1 MDDLIRTFVFKFA
14 FVDQLEEIK
23 QPILDDLKRFN
34 QIFDETLHHSNP
46 LLNIIFEH
54 IRTRKGKLMRPTLL
68 FLVAREFGVPVEAT
82 YLSAV
87 MLELLHTASLV
98 HDDIVDESDERR
110 GQASVNAVYGN
121 KEAVLVGDFLLSS
134 SLEKASE
141 TRNLRIV
148 DHISS
153 LGKQLSSGEIL
164 QLSKSQMNDF
174 TEQSYYDIIR
184 LKTAVLFAS
193 TAEVAA
199 ISVGASESDIKRM
212 YEFGDNLGICF
223 QIRDDIFDYFDNSKI
238 GKPTGNDLLEGK
250 LTLPVLY
257 ALNSSHDKAMMSLA
271 AKIKEGSGSKEDV
284 ATLVDFT
291 KSNGGIEYAE
301 NCMMNFSNRALN
313 LISDFKQESIRHSLE
328 SYIAFVIQRNI

>member
-1 MDDLIRTFVFKFA
+1 MDDLIRTFVFKIKC
-14 FVDQLEEIK
+14 VDQLEQIK
-23 QPILDDLKRFN
+23 QPIIEDLKRFN

-46 LLNIIFEH
+46 LLDVVFQH
-54 IRTRKGKLMRPTLL
+54 IRNRKGKLMRPTLL

-110 GQASVNAVYGN
+110 GQASVNAIYGN

-134 SLEKASE
+134 SLEKASQ
-141 TRNLRIV
+141 TKNLRIV

-164 QLSKSQMNDF
+164 QLSNSKKNELS
-174 TEQSYYDIIR
+174 EEAYYDVIR

-199 ISVGASESDIKRM
+199 ISVGASEYDVKRM
-212 YEFGDNLGICF
+212 YDFGDNLGICF
-223 QIRDDIFDYFDNSKI
+223 QIRDDIFDYYDNPKI
-238 GKPTGNDLLEGK
+238 GKPTGNDMLEGK
-250 LTLPVLY
+250 LTLPALY
-257 ALNSSHDKAMMSLA
+257 ALRTAQDDDMFFLA
-271 AKIKEGSGSKEDV
+271 SKIKQGSADKQEIS
-284 ATLVDFT
+284 TLIEFT
-291 KSNGGIEYAE
+291 KSHGGIEYAE
-301 NCMMNFSNRALN
+301 KCMRSFAERALN
-313 LISDFKQESIRHSLE
+313 LLSDFKHEEIRSSLV
-328 SYIAFVIQRNI
+328 SYVNFVTQRNK